1 MKKRLSTIMAI
12 VAALSMLFI
21 AGPVMAETPTTT
33 TNTVGGDVTFTA
45 DWTITTPTAW
55 TPFAGISVANL
66 RLDDMSDV
74 DFLECS
80 DLDVNGKFKI
90 SAKKSAWTLPVA
102 YNDTHTD
109 AKYKF
114 DGSDVG
120 LLIEVT
126 ADVAGDT
133 GAGAMAVQNAFGT
146 YKALTTSDV
155 QILGGG
161 VYSADPAG
169 HASGVEAATFS
180 VDAQIL
186 MDYKTTVPGTYLN
199 TITLTFAEDA
209 S

>member
-1 MKKRLSTIMAI
+1 MKKRLSTLMAI

-21 AGPVMAETPTTT
+21 AGPVMAGTTAP

-45 DWTITTPTAW
+45 DWTITATSAW
-55 TPFAGISVANL
+55 TPFEGISAANLKVANI
-66 RLDDMSDV
+66 SEV
-74 DFLECS
+74 NFLECTN
-80 DLDVNGKFKI
+80 LDVNGKFKI
-90 SAKKSAWTLPVA
+90 SAKKSTWTLPAA

-109 AKYKF
+109 ANYKT
-114 DGSDVG
+114 DGTDSG

-126 ADVAGDT
+126 ADTAGET
-133 GAGAMAVQNAFGT
+133 GAGAMAVQNSFGT

-169 HASGVEAATFS
+169 HASGVEGAAFS
-180 VDAQIL
+180 VDTQIL
-186 MDYKTTVPGTYLN
+186 MDYKTTVPGTYEN